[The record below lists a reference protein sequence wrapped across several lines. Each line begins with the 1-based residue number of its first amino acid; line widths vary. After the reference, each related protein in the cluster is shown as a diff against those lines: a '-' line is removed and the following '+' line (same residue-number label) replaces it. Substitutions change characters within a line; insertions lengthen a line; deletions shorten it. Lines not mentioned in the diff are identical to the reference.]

1 MAQLRT
7 LLASRGYPSRV
18 TSTTRS
24 HREQSQLRTA
34 FLAGKSRYPAAAP
47 GHSMHERGL
56 AFDLAASPAALTL
69 AGGYAL
75 AFRLRWG
82 GNFSPPDPVHFEA
95 LNP

>member
-1 MAQLRT
+1 
-7 LLASRGYPSRV
+7 
-18 TSTTRS
+18 
-24 HREQSQLRTA
+24 
-34 FLAGKSRYPAAAP
+34 
-47 GHSMHERGL
+47 MHERGL